1 MNERRPETW
10 TSAYQ
15 QETAVIIL
23 KLVGL
28 VCSLID
34 ETHELQ
40 RVMRERYPRLSE

>member
-1 MNERRPETW
+1 
-10 TSAYQ
+10 
-15 QETAVIIL
+15 VIIL
-23 KLVGL
+23 KLVEL